1 MKSTKNSKVINFIIN
16 QKVYIILVIIMIY
29 LSIATSTFLSFSNLA
44 NLIRQNSYTIIVAL
58 AFTFI
63 LGIGDI
69 DLSVGAALGF
79 GGVIAAGLMVNYSV
93 PIWISIIVCIV
104 SCVVIGLINAFFVN
118 VLGLT
123 SFIVTLA
130 TQQILRGTIYV
141 MTGNAPIYGMPNSFL
156 NIAQGALIGDI
167 PNPIAIMVIMAIV
180 MGFIAKRTK
189 FGRNIIAM
197 GGNASAATAC
207 GINISKVRYLVY
219 LVAGLCV
226 GISSVLLTGRSASAQ
241 NGAGTGL
248 EMDCIAA
255 CVIGGTS
262 LNGGK
267 ANIPGTV
274 AGVLIVG
281 VVANGLNLLRVDSNW
296 QTVVK
301 GIMILF
307 AVCLDVVSTKVVES
321 VKRKKVLRIQS

>member
-1 MKSTKNSKVINFIIN
+1 
-16 QKVYIILVIIMIY
+16 MIF
-29 LSIATSTFLSFSNLA
+29 LSIATPTFLTFSNLA
-44 NLIRQNSYTIIVAL
+44 NLVRQNSYTIIVAL
-58 AFTFI
+58 SFTFI

-79 GGVIAAGLMVNYSV
+79 GGVIASGLMVYYGCPV
-93 PIWISIIVCIV
+93 LMAVIACIAVCIV
-104 SCVVIGLINAFFVN
+104 IGFVNAFFVN
-118 VLGLT
+118 SLGIT

-130 TQQILRGTIYV
+130 TQQILRGAIYV
-141 MTGNAPIYGMPNSFL
+141 ITGNAPIYGMPDSFL
-156 NIAQGALIGDI
+156 NIAQVSIFGVI
-167 PNPIAIMVIMAIV
+167 PNPIVIMVIIAIMMAFV
-180 MGFIAKRTK
+180 SRRST
-189 FGRNIIAM
+189 FGRHVVAM
-197 GGNASAATAC
+197 GGNAQAATAC
-207 GINISKVRYLVY
+207 GININKVRYSVY
-219 LVAGLCV
+219 AVGGICV
-226 GISSVLLTGRSASAQ
+226 GIASVLLTGRSASAQ
-241 NGAGTGL
+241 NSAGSGL

-281 VVANGLNLLRVDSNW
+281 VFANGLNLLRIDSNW

-307 AVCLDVVSTKVVES
+307 AVCLDVVSTTILDNA
-321 VKRKKVLRIQS
+321 KRKKVLK